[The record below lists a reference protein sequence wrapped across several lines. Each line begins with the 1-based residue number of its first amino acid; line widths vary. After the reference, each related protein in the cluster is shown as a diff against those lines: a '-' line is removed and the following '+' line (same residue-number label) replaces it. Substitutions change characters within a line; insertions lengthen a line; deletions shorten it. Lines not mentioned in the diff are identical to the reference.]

1 MRASAVNAGVDGVRS
16 NMLIL
21 LVKIQV
27 SENWVKNIRNYS
39 EDDWRD
45 LIEDSV
51 KNYGK
56 IVGME
61 LISISDKDTK

>member
-1 MRASAVNAGVDGVRS
+1 
-16 NMLIL
+16 MLIL

-27 SENWVKNIRNYS
+27 NENWVKSTRYYS

-45 LIEDSV
+45 LIEDSL

-61 LISISDKDTK
+61 LISISEKDIIRNERT